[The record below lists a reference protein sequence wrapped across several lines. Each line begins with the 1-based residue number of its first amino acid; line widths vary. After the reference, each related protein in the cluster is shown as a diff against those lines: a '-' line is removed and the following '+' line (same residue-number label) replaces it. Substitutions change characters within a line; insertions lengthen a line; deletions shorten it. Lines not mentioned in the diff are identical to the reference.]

1 MAVYYTISELAKE
14 FGVTPRTIRHY
25 EEKCLLAPQRDGTAR
40 IFSGRDRARLKIALR
55 SKRLGLSI
63 SEIREL
69 FELYDGVGG
78 SKKNRLEEFLDRIE
92 RHRAWLEQQREDIAI
107 MLSEI
112 TFFEAQCRKQLSTSQ
127 GKPKKQ

>member
-1 MAVYYTISELAKE
+1 MTVYYTISELAKE

-25 EEKCLLAPQRDGTAR
+25 EEESLLAPRRDGTSR
-40 IFSGRDRARLKIALR
+40 IFSSRDRARLKLALR

-69 FELYDGVGG
+69 FELYDGGAGG
-78 SKKNRLEEFLDRIE
+78 NKKNWLEEFLARIKH
-92 RHRAWLEQQREDIAI
+92 HRAWLEQQREDIAI

-112 TFFEAQCRKQLSTSQ
+112 SFFEAQCRKQLAAQQSKL
-127 GKPKKQ
+127 GK

>member
-1 MAVYYTISELAKE
+1 MAIYYTISELAKE

-25 EEKCLLAPQRDGTAR
+25 EEKCLLAPQREGTTR
-40 IFSGRDRARLKIALR
+40 IFSSRDRARLKLALR

-69 FELYDGVGG
+69 FELYDSAGDN
-78 SKKNRLEEFLDRIE
+78 KKNRLEEFLAKIE
-92 RHRAWLEQQREDIAI
+92 HHRAWIEQQREDIAI

-112 TFFEAQCRKQLSTSQ
+112 SFFEAQCRKQLGAPQ
-127 GKPKKQ
+127 NKPKK